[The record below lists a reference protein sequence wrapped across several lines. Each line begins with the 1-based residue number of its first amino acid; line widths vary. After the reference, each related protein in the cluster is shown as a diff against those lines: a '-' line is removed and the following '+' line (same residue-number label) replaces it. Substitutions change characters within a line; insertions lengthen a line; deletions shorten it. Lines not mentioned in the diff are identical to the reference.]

1 MNLGESLTTAIR
13 NASFAQRT
21 AAEEWVRHSGL
32 TRQQAFTLGYIE
44 EHEGR
49 GVIARDL
56 ARMSGTTPASVTS
69 LLQGMED
76 RGLITRVPSPKDS
89 RVKLLSVT
97 AEGSRLVEGF
107 DEAMHKAQQDF
118 FAPLNRDEQE
128 QLLALLERCVD
139 ESGVTE
145 RFERTHPDDHRGAPF

>member
-1 MNLGESLTTAIR
+1 MNLGEALTTAIR

-44 EHEGR
+44 EHEDR
-49 GVIARDL
+49 GVIAREL

-76 RGLITRVPSPKDS
+76 RGLITRVPSPRDS
-89 RVKLLSVT
+89 RVKLLYVT

-107 DEAMHKAQQDF
+107 EEAMLEAQRAF
-118 FAPLNRDEQE
+118 FAPLNREEQE
-128 QLLALLERCVD
+128 HLLALLERCVD
-139 ESGVTE
+139 ESGVME
-145 RFERTHPDDHRGAPF
+145 RFERPQSGDHRGAPF